1 VTGTPRRR
9 PVDGRTTLAA
19 IAVGGMAGALCRYA
33 VGVAWPHPSGAFPW
47 STLVVNTSGCLLIGV
62 LLVVVLE
69 ITQPHPLVR
78 PFLGTGVLGGY
89 TTFST
94 ASVDVQQLMD
104 AGHAALALTY
114 LGATLGAALLATWS
128 GMTAARLADRARRSV
143 RPARHGRSGA

>member
-1 VTGTPRRR
+1 
-9 PVDGRTTLAA
+9 
-19 IAVGGMAGALCRYA
+19 
-33 VGVAWPHPSGAFPW
+33 
-47 STLVVNTSGCLLIGV
+47 VVNTSGCLLIGI

-78 PFLGTGVLGGY
+78 PFLGTGVLGGH

-94 ASVDVQQLMD
+94 ASVDVQQLID

-128 GMTAARLADRARRSV
+128 GMTAARLADRLRRPMR
-143 RPARHGRSGA
+143 RPPHARSGS